1 MAQQTDISKME
12 TTQTAVE
19 WLIHQLNT
27 RQKPLDN
34 SQIDELFEQAKE
46 IEKQQMKDAV
56 LYGLDEDGHTGDW
69 KISVA
74 ENYYIKTYTK

>member
-1 MAQQTDISKME
+1 ME
-12 TTQTAVE
+12 RQTAVE
-19 WLIHQLNT
+19 WFYQRILAEDI
-27 RQKPLDN
+27 K
-34 SQIDELFEQAKE
+34 EVFEQAKE

>member
-1 MAQQTDISKME
+1 ME
-12 TTQTAVE
+12 KQTAISWFVNKVFGKNG
-19 WLIHQLNT
+19 LIIYDKIIQ
-27 RQKPLDN
+27 
-34 SQIDELFEQAKE
+34 EAKE

-69 KISVA
+69 KVSVA

>member
-1 MAQQTDISKME
+1 ME
-12 TTQTAVE
+12 KQTAVN
-19 WLIHQLNT
+19 WLVKQLKSKGHALITSEGVFINV
-27 RQKPLDN
+27 PD
-34 SQIDELFEQAKE
+34 DLFLEAKAM
-46 IEKQQMKDAV
+46 EKQQMKDAV

>member
-1 MAQQTDISKME
+1 MAQ
-12 TTQTAVE
+12 QTAVE
-19 WLIHQLNT
+19 WLIDWMSKNQYYIDNT
-27 RQKPLDN
+27 LL
-34 SQIDELFEQAKE
+34 ETVEQAKE

>member
-1 MAQQTDISKME
+1 MAQ
-12 TTQTAVE
+12 QTAVE
-19 WLIHQLNT
+19 WFYQRILAENI
-27 RQKPLDN
+27 K
-34 SQIDELFEQAKE
+34 EVFEQAKE

-69 KISVA
+69 KVSVA

>member
-1 MAQQTDISKME
+1 MAQQTAVGWIEHNIQSDMTFMDIMG
-12 TTQTAVE
+12 
-19 WLIHQLNT
+19 LI
-27 RQKPLDN
+27 R
-34 SQIDELFEQAKE
+34 QAKE
-46 IEKQQMKDAV
+46 MEKQQMKDAV

>member
-1 MAQQTDISKME
+1 MAQ
-12 TTQTAVE
+12 QTAVE
-19 WLIHQLNT
+19 WLIDWMGKNQYYIDNT
-27 RQKPLDN
+27 LL
-34 SQIDELFEQAKE
+34 ETVEQAKE

>member
-1 MAQQTDISKME
+1 ME
-12 TTQTAVE
+12 NKQQTAVD
-19 WLIHQLNT
+19 LVFAAI
-27 RQKPLDN
+27 QKVHKMDWDLVYV
-34 SQIDELFEQAKE
+34 QAKE

>member
-1 MAQQTDISKME
+1 ME
-12 TTQTAVE
+12 RQTAVE
-19 WLIHQLNT
+19 WFYQRILAENI
-27 RQKPLDN
+27 K
-34 SQIDELFEQAKE
+34 EVFEQAKE

-69 KISVA
+69 KINVA